1 MPARDLYHNT
11 VVNALVKDGWKIAD
25 DPLHLTYGQRELY
38 VDLGAEH
45 PLAAEKAGRKIAVE
59 IKSFIGPSNLRE
71 LEVAIGQY
79 VLYREILAQQQP
91 ERQMYLAVSLGAYED
106 VFTDPLGQL
115 AVESQELRL
124 IVFDEQLERIAQW
137 IP

>member
-1 MPARDLYHNT
+1 MC
-11 VVNALVKDGWKIAD
+11 VC
-25 DPLHLTYGQRELY
+25 
-38 VDLGAEH
+38 
-45 PLAAEKAGRKIAVE
+45 AGRERVSAC
-59 IKSFIGPSNLRE
+59 SRGCIGPSNLRE

-79 VLYREILAQQQP
+79 VLYREILAQQPP